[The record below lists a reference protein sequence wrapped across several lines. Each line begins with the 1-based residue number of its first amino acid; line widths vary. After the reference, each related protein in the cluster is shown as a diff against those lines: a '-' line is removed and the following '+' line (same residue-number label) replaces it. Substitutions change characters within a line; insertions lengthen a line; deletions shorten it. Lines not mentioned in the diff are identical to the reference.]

1 MALRQKDPSGKGRLQ
16 VMVKQV
22 KQWKSMCKGLVLG
35 TLLTTCMILL
45 YSYAA
50 PPRQFSLQE
59 IHVPY
64 SCSYKSAHARN
75 VPRMNGSHFTSE
87 LSKTCTPKED
97 ILFMKTHKT
106 ASSTILNILFRFGQ
120 KHRLKFAFPNGRND
134 FYYPSYFDRS
144 QVKDYR
150 PGICFNIICNHMRF
164 NYEEVHKLLP
174 ADTVYF
180 TILRNPAYL
189 FESSFHY
196 FGRVI
201 PFTWKISGEDK
212 LAEFLKEPNRYYDP
226 SGFNSHYLKNLL
238 FFDFGYD
245 NNLNINDPKVKK
257 HIKTIDERFQLV
269 MLLEHFDESL
279 ILLKDVMCWDLD
291 DILYFKLN
299 VRKDSTVS
307 RMTGELY
314 EKATNWNKID
324 SMLYQYFNA
333 TFWRKVEQY
342 GFERMQ
348 RDVEELRRRNDNMQ
362 SICIEGG
369 RPVDANAI
377 QEASLQPWQPLG
389 ERSIMG
395 YNLKKNISRKHR
407 KLCRKMLTPELQ
419 YLTELG
425 VNLWI
430 TKLWSYIRD
439 LLKW

>member
-1 MALRQKDPSGKGRLQ
+1 M
-16 VMVKQV
+16 
-22 KQWKSMCKGLVLG
+22 
-35 TLLTTCMILL
+35 
-45 YSYAA
+45 
-50 PPRQFSLQE
+50 
-59 IHVPY
+59 
-64 SCSYKSAHARN
+64 
-75 VPRMNGSHFTSE
+75 
-87 LSKTCTPKED
+87 
-97 ILFMKTHKT
+97 FMKTHKT

-164 NYEEVHKLLP
+164 NSAEVHKLLP
-174 ADTVYF
+174 EDTVYF
-180 TILRNPAYL
+180 TILRDPAFL
-189 FESSFHY
+189 FESAFHY

-212 LAEFLKEPNRYYDP
+212 LAEFLRDPTRYYDP
-226 SGFNSHYLKNLL
+226 NGFNSHYLKNLL

-245 NNLNINDPKVKK
+245 NNLDFDDPRVEK
-257 HIKTIDERFQLV
+257 HIKAIDERFELV

-279 ILLKDVMCWDLD
+279 ILLKDVMCWDMD

-307 RMTGELY
+307 RMSGELY
-314 EKATNWNKID
+314 DKATSWNKID
-324 SMLYQYFNA
+324 SMLYKYFNA
-333 TFWRKVEQY
+333 TFWRKVGEY
-342 GFERMQ
+342 GFERME
-348 RDVEELRRRNDNMQ
+348 RDVEALRKRNDHMQ
-362 SICIEGG
+362 SVCIDGG

-377 QEASLQPWQPLG
+377 QEVSLQPWQPLG

-425 VNLWI
+425 VNLWL

>member
-1 MALRQKDPSGKGRLQ
+1 ML
-16 VMVKQV
+16 KQAM
-22 KQWKSMCKGLVLG
+22 QWKSMCKGLVLG

-45 YSYAA
+45 YSFAA
-50 PPRQFSLQE
+50 PPHQLNLQE
-59 IHVPY
+59 VPVPY
-64 SCSYKSAHARN
+64 SCSYKPVHPRN
-75 VPRMNGSHFTSE
+75 VPQINNT
-87 LSKTCTPKED
+87 LSTLEQSKACTLKED
-97 ILFMKTHKT
+97 IMFMKTHKT

-120 KHRLKFAFPNGRND
+120 RHRLKFAFPNGRND
-134 FYYPSYFDRS
+134 FYYPSFFDRS

-150 PGICFNIICNHMRF
+150 PGTCFNIICNHMRF
-164 NYEEVHKLLP
+164 HSEEVHKLLP
-174 ADTVYF
+174 EDTVYF
-180 TILRNPAYL
+180 SILRNPAYL

-201 PFTWKISGEDK
+201 PLTWKISGEDK
-212 LAEFLKEPNRYYDP
+212 LSEFLREPDRYYDP
-226 SGFNSHYLKNLL
+226 NGFNSHYLKNVL

-245 NNLNINDPKVKK
+245 NNLEFGDPRVEKY
-257 HIKTIDERFQLV
+257 IKAIDERFQLV
-269 MLLEHFDESL
+269 MLLEYFDESL
-279 ILLKDVMCWDLD
+279 ILLKDVMCWNMD

-299 VRKDSTVS
+299 IRKDSTIS
-307 RMTGELY
+307 RMNGELY
-314 EKATNWNKID
+314 EKATRWNRID
-324 SMLYQYFNA
+324 SMLYGYFNA
-333 TFWRKVEQY
+333 TFWRKVRQY

-348 RDVEELRRRNDNMQ
+348 HDVEELRERNDHMQ
-362 SICIEGG
+362 SICIDGG

-439 LLKW
+439 LFRW